1 MLQWKLFDVIVSG
14 SAHTG
19 LQLFFLFKCVGVKE
33 ERYRRLAFWLVL
45 IYSLIF
51 YFTEDTIGYLPE
63 FQSSLPL
70 QTAHSLVHA
79 VNTFILL
86 AVVGIFGIG
95 YLPRNFLKC
104 EVYYDVL
111 TVIPFL
117 PMYLASKILKR
128 IFLPPGLSEYAAY
141 PAFYV
146 INSLCIVIGLLQSIA
161 VYYIFGRKIDRF
173 LQKVPDKICLIF
185 FVLTFIIYVSRQTVM
200 LKTNTYCFIHNTSLE
215 FTDSCTFLCNIGLIH
230 TIVLVII
237 MLFFTILHHQRLQ
250 QLQSIESNMLFD
262 YYTNISTLYSSIR
275 SLRHD
280 LSNHLSVLSFM
291 QNPAS
296 VDPHIAIDPEGCPDS
311 QEAYRSQT
319 FVSSAD
325 SYRTSLLNICDE
337 INHKMQQQ
345 ISWQQIQTSLLSA
358 REKYEIYHYMTTI
371 MKKHRLPEHA
381 LCISA
386 AACGNNTE
394 IQLAIDVGTGSD
406 VEQTSRPKPLHLLML
421 RHGIDFYMVKTIAQ
435 IHNGHADWKR
445 DGSTF
450 ILSLTL
456 PEEN

>member
-51 YFTEDTIGYLPE
+51 YFTEDIIGYLPG

-70 QTAHSLVHA
+70 QTAHSLIHA

-95 YLPRNFLKC
+95 YLPRNFLKT

-146 INSLCIVIGLLQSIA
+146 INSVCTVIGLLQAIA
-161 VYYIFGRKIDRF
+161 VYYIFGRKIDRL
-173 LQKVPDKICLIF
+173 LQKVPDKICLTF
-185 FVLTFIIYVSRQTVM
+185 FVLTFIIYVSRQTIM

-280 LSNHLSVLSFM
+280 LSNHLAVLSFM
-291 QNPAS
+291 QNSAS
-296 VDPHIAIDPEGCPDS
+296 SAPHVA
-311 QEAYRSQT
+311 T
-319 FVSSAD
+319 AD

-371 MKKHRLPEHA
+371 MKKHRLLEHA